1 MLLEILTPDKTLYA
15 GEVKGVQLP
24 GTGGSFELK
33 ENHAPIV
40 SSLTAGTVT
49 ARTAEGDKTFEITGG
64 VVEML
69 ANKVVVLA

>member
-1 MLLEILTPDKTLYA
+1 MLLEILTPDKTLFT
-15 GEVKGVQLP
+15 GEVTGVQLP

-40 SSLTAGTVT
+40 SSLTAGVVT
-49 ARTAEGDKTFEITGG
+49 IRTAEGDKTFEINGG